1 MSVAEGAAS
10 GRGRA
15 DSKQLNDR
23 RHRQFRISGKLASTP
38 PLSLSLSLIV
48 GWVSLLR
55 SCLAWQGMRG

>member
-38 PLSLSLSLIV
+38 PLSLSLSL
-48 GWVSLLR
+48 S
-55 SCLAWQGMRG
+55 S